1 MAIFNYTTF
10 SNMYAA
16 SPHYNAEHSG
26 AMEVYLAAVLAL
38 TCLQYLFIC
47 FHLFHLA
54 IRIALHAIL
63 RVIVLALLTS
73 LVIKISFDST
83 SSFSA
88 EQDNTTRAIHIP
100 IPDNKTSTDMKRR
113 NRILANMAGHSFS
126 EIYDDIRAHGV
137 EASRLGQPLRD
148 LPQSVA
154 AHFPLMIAFQGHPDK
169 GTERVD
175 MGLFLIK
182 AYIGGGDSRR
192 SIALFTSEW
201 YEVGLIWK
209 HWAIYFIPTIPTTIH
224 IQNRSLYGTSHTAS
238 FGSPLPEKMIF
249 VNQRRVS
256 EWHSFRI
263 RSCGRINV
271 SKRMS
276 NRTSQIVIVQYE
288 WCLDARKNG
297 RGR

>member
-113 NRILANMAGHSFS
+113 NRILANMVLRDFRQRFS

-209 HWAIYFIPTIPTTIH
+209 HWAIYFIPTIP
-224 IQNRSLYGTSHTAS
+224 
-238 FGSPLPEKMIF
+238 
-249 VNQRRVS
+249 
-256 EWHSFRI
+256 
-263 RSCGRINV
+263 
-271 SKRMS
+271 
-276 NRTSQIVIVQYE
+276 
-288 WCLDARKNG
+288 
-297 RGR
+297 

>member
-1 MAIFNYTTF
+1 KKESKKGLITNMAIFNYTTF

-63 RVIVLALLTS
+63 RVIVLSTHFQVPGALLES
-73 LVIKISFDST
+73 YSNISST

-100 IPDNKTSTDMKRR
+100 IPKTRITNSTDMKRR

-137 EASRLGQPLRD
+137 EASRLGQPLRG
-148 LPQSVA
+148 SV
-154 AHFPLMIAFQGHPDK
+154 
-169 GTERVD
+169 R
-175 MGLFLIK
+175 
-182 AYIGGGDSRR
+182 
-192 SIALFTSEW
+192 
-201 YEVGLIWK
+201 
-209 HWAIYFIPTIPTTIH
+209 
-224 IQNRSLYGTSHTAS
+224 
-238 FGSPLPEKMIF
+238 
-249 VNQRRVS
+249 
-256 EWHSFRI
+256 
-263 RSCGRINV
+263 
-271 SKRMS
+271 
-276 NRTSQIVIVQYE
+276 
-288 WCLDARKNG
+288 
-297 RGR
+297 

>member
-1 MAIFNYTTF
+1 
-10 SNMYAA
+10 
-16 SPHYNAEHSG
+16 
-26 AMEVYLAAVLAL
+26 
-38 TCLQYLFIC
+38 
-47 FHLFHLA
+47 
-54 IRIALHAIL
+54 
-63 RVIVLALLTS
+63 
-73 LVIKISFDST
+73 
-83 SSFSA
+83 
-88 EQDNTTRAIHIP
+88 
-100 IPDNKTSTDMKRR
+100 
-113 NRILANMAGHSFS
+113 
-126 EIYDDIRAHGV
+126 
-137 EASRLGQPLRD
+137 
-148 LPQSVA
+148 
-154 AHFPLMIAFQGHPDK
+154 MIAFQGHPDK

-182 AYIGGGDSRR
+182 AYIGGP
-192 SIALFTSEW
+192 ALVSGLMVVRAKNPFHSYFIHEEVLRYLPVSGIIGLIFW
-201 YEVGLIWK
+201 WEMYEVGLIWK

>member
-1 MAIFNYTTF
+1 
-10 SNMYAA
+10 
-16 SPHYNAEHSG
+16 
-26 AMEVYLAAVLAL
+26 
-38 TCLQYLFIC
+38 
-47 FHLFHLA
+47 
-54 IRIALHAIL
+54 
-63 RVIVLALLTS
+63 
-73 LVIKISFDST
+73 
-83 SSFSA
+83 
-88 EQDNTTRAIHIP
+88 
-100 IPDNKTSTDMKRR
+100 
-113 NRILANMAGHSFS
+113 
-126 EIYDDIRAHGV
+126 
-137 EASRLGQPLRD
+137 
-148 LPQSVA
+148 
-154 AHFPLMIAFQGHPDK
+154 MIAFQGHPDK